1 MAMAV
6 GTTTASQTRNSRT
19 KGRTRG
25 KQTESDTILCWWAF
39 REVNQRK
46 GAGLMMRLLADYREF
61 IVGLAVIGLVMTGY
75 YIGKLEKGQR

>member
-6 GTTTASQTRNSRT
+6 GTITASQARDSRT
-19 KGRTRG
+19 KSRTRA
-25 KQTESDTILCWWAF
+25 KQAESDTIPCWWAF
-39 REVNQRK
+39 REVNK
-46 GAGLMMRLLADYREF
+46 GKGSGLTMRLLADYREF